1 MSKKEERSTLQQTT
15 GQGKETEGIKY
26 PIPSVNIVAILE
38 QEYGPLEF
46 LLDPKDAVKIVEK
59 RALTEDEKSR
69 VTGVNQVR
77 MMIWLLEM
85 QKADKEVEIEMMTS
99 RERRE
104 AIVKFF
110 KEKHINIT
118 NVRQYAQAAN
128 AVFGRAPRLSRK

>member
-1 MSKKEERSTLQQTT
+1 MSKKVRSTLQQTT

-46 LLDPKDAVKIVEK
+46 LLDPREATKILAK
-59 RALTEDEKSR
+59 RALTEDEKTR

-85 QKADKEVEIEMMTS
+85 QKAEKEEEVELMS
-99 RERRE
+99 HRERQV
-104 AIVKFF
+104 AIVRFF
-110 KEKHINIT
+110 KEKHIDIR
-118 NVRQYAQAAN
+118 NVKQYAQAAN
-128 AVFGRAPRLSRK
+128 AVFGKAPRLSRK

>member
-1 MSKKEERSTLQQTT
+1 VDKERDSLQKVT

-46 LLDPKDAVKIVEK
+46 LLDPKDAVKILKE

-99 RERRE
+99 KERKE

-110 KEKHINIT
+110 KEKHIDIR

-128 AVFGRAPRLSRK
+128 AVFGKAPKLNRK